1 MKRWL
6 PEHPGGDRIIP
17 AQSLDAEAARH
28 FELYHSSRESFL
40 YLKHFYVGEVRSED
54 RREVPLVAGETRA
67 SDEFLAQARA
77 VRACFPHRT
86 APLGF
91 NTDLIAWVITFK
103 FQLTDAHVFARH
115 GPQLREYTDDFRID
129 ASGGGGE
136 DAAGEEEDEAARVAV
151 HLGVRSRKA

>member
-54 RREVPLVAGETRA
+54 RPKVPLVRGEARA
-67 SDEFLAQARA
+67 SDEFLA
-77 VRACFPHRT
+77 
-86 APLGF
+86 
-91 NTDLIAWVITFK
+91 
-103 FQLTDAHVFARH
+103 
-115 GPQLREYTDDFRID
+115 QLREYTDDFRID

-136 DAAGEEEDEAARVAV
+136 EEEEEARVAV
-151 HLGVRSRKA
+151 HLGVRSRKEA

>member
-6 PEHPGGDRIIP
+6 PEHPGGDHIIP

-54 RREVPLVAGETRA
+54 RHKVPLVRGEARA
-67 SDEFLAQARA
+67 SDELLA
-77 VRACFPHRT
+77 
-86 APLGF
+86 
-91 NTDLIAWVITFK
+91 
-103 FQLTDAHVFARH
+103 
-115 GPQLREYTDDFRID
+115 QLREYTDDLRID

-136 DAAGEEEDEAARVAV
+136 EEEEARVAV
-151 HLGVRSRKA
+151 HLGVRSRKEA